1 MNATAA
7 AALLALAAGPASA
20 HDYPIEPVA
29 VVLRPGKT
37 PGGVCAGPLVYL
49 YPFFPEISGADGSSK
64 LPPFEVP
71 APGAEH
77 WEAPCTAGAF
87 TFRSI
92 PDGSYVA
99 GMPGPA
105 ADRRALVADATV
117 VDGQAIAVE
126 LKPQTPAH

>member
-1 MNATAA
+1 MAGAA
-7 AALLALAAGPASA
+7 IADPPAAGKNT
-20 HDYPIEPVA
+20 VT
-29 VVLRPGKT
+29 GKT